1 MRRHSRKG
9 AHKYLFP
16 AYLGNFYN
24 AALFA
29 TRGRNKRGD
38 ITVRKRICFWII
50 VYFLSFSVPF
60 TIVTAEEQ
68 AFRDELETHRSG
80 PEVSYKKYRQDLEKI
95 LNPRVWDA
103 DLRWVLFPIAAVAL
117 GAMVIFFL
125 RQIRMNL
132 VSEAHDEVTEAAL
145 ARVETEKAA
154 LAHAE
159 TAEAASDFRSALR
172 YLYLS
177 AILHLQER
185 GVLPYDKSLTN
196 REYLHQAQ
204 QNDVDLHA
212 ALGPA
217 IAVFDEVW
225 YGYKSCDAETVANYR
240 SLLQKVY
247 ARN

>member
-1 MRRHSRKG
+1 MKE
-9 AHKYLFP
+9 
-16 AYLGNFYN
+16 
-24 AALFA
+24 
-29 TRGRNKRGD
+29 
-38 ITVRKRICFWII
+38 RICFWVI
-50 VYFLSFSVPF
+50 VYFLSFSVVF
-60 TIVTAEEQ
+60 TITAAEEQ
-68 AFRDELETHRSG
+68 AFRDELETRRDG
-80 PEVSYKKYRQDLEKI
+80 AEISYKRYRQDLDKI

-103 DLRWVLFPIAAVAL
+103 DLRYVLFPLAAVGL
-117 GAMVIFFL
+117 GAMVIFFV

-132 VSEAHDEVTEAAL
+132 ISEAQDEVAEPAL
-145 ARVETEKAA
+145 ARVETERAA

-159 TAEAASDFRSALR
+159 TAEAASDFRGALR

-196 REYLHQAQ
+196 REYLRQAQ
-204 QNDVDLHA
+204 DDLALHA

-217 IAVFDEVW
+217 ITVFDEVW
-225 YGYKSCDAETVANYR
+225 YGYKPCDAETIANYR

>member
-1 MRRHSRKG
+1 MKE
-9 AHKYLFP
+9 
-16 AYLGNFYN
+16 
-24 AALFA
+24 
-29 TRGRNKRGD
+29 
-38 ITVRKRICFWII
+38 RIYFWVI
-50 VYFLSFSVPF
+50 VCFLSFSVPF
-60 TIVTAEEQ
+60 TIAAAEEQ
-68 AFRDELETHRSG
+68 AFRDELETRRSG
-80 PEVSYKKYRQDLEKI
+80 TDVSYKRYRQDLDKI

-103 DLRWVLFPIAAVAL
+103 DLRWVLFPLAAAAL
-117 GAMVIFFL
+117 GVMIVFFV

-132 VSEAHDEVTEAAL
+132 ISEANDDVTETEF
-145 ARVETEKAA
+145 ARVETERAA

-159 TAEAASDFRSALR
+159 TAEAASDFRGALR

-204 QNDVDLHA
+204 NDVDLHA

-217 IAVFDEVW
+217 IKVFDEVW
-225 YGYKSCDAETVANYR
+225 YGYKPCDAETIANYR

>member
-1 MRRHSRKG
+1 MRE
-9 AHKYLFP
+9 
-16 AYLGNFYN
+16 
-24 AALFA
+24 
-29 TRGRNKRGD
+29 
-38 ITVRKRICFWII
+38 RICFWII

-60 TIVTAEEQ
+60 TVTAAEKQ
-68 AFRDELETHRSG
+68 AFRDELETQRSG
-80 PEVSYKKYRQDLEKI
+80 AEVSYKKYRQDLEKI

-103 DLRWVLFPIAAVAL
+103 DFGWVLFPLAAAAL
-117 GAMVIFFL
+117 GAMIIFFV

-132 VSEAHDEVTEAAL
+132 VSEAGDETAETEL
-145 ARVETEKAA
+145 ARVETERAA
-154 LAHAE
+154 LASAE
-159 TAEAASDFRSALR
+159 TAEAASDFRTALR

-196 REYLHQAQ
+196 REYLRQA

-217 IAVFDEVW
+217 ITVFDEVW
-225 YGYKSCDAETVANYR
+225 YGYKPCDAETIANYR